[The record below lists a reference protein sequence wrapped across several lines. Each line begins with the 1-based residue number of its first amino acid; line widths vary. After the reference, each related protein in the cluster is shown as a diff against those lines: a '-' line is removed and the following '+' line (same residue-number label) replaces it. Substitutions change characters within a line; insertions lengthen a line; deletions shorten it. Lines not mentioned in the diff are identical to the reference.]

1 MVGPRVQRSD
11 FIITSSTWQGYS
23 ELKVGYDALLPN
35 LTRDDLSAVPVF
47 YEIQDG
53 AMLAM
58 IIEIEIRLADGSDP
72 TLSPPDMQ
80 DMARH
85 GSLDMTKTVYGR
97 ARADRMRDG
106 PPHNTMPERGVHS
119 DTRDQTL
126 AAYRSD
132 LRRVDAHRRT
142 GRRF

>member
-1 MVGPRVQRSD
+1 MQVNGFPALVEFHSLTGSSSTRSIRNVAQTGRWSDPVFQRSD

-58 IIEIEIRLADGSDP
+58 IIEIEIRLADGSLFAARLFDSSQIP
-72 TLSPPDMQ
+72 SEVLSMY
-80 DMARH
+80 
-85 GSLDMTKTVYGR
+85 GLD
-97 ARADRMRDG
+97 
-106 PPHNTMPERGVHS
+106 
-119 DTRDQTL
+119 
-126 AAYRSD
+126 
-132 LRRVDAHRRT
+132 
-142 GRRF
+142 